1 MPRRVEAVIRENL
14 TLQAYD
20 IVELFLELIS
30 VRVPLM
36 EKAKEMPPD
45 MMEALC
51 SIIYT
56 GAVRALRHLQA
67 RVMLAGA
74 FGLQLAF

>member
-1 MPRRVEAVIRENL
+1 MEAVIRENL

-20 IVELFLELIS
+20 IIELFLELVS

-45 MMEALC
+45 MMEAIC
-51 SIIYT
+51 SLIYAGGHT
-56 GAVRALRHLQA
+56 
-67 RVMLAGA
+67 AGA
-74 FGLQLAF
+74 PLA